1 MTILHAHIAAFVA
14 VATIAALLFA
24 AKEKHADRQM
34 LDAAKTVGM
43 VVHKFTS
50 CGI

>member
-1 MTILHAHIAAFVA
+1 MRLGHIAAFVA

-24 AKEKHADRQM
+24 AKGRHDERQM
-34 LDAAKTVGM
+34 IDAAKTVGI